1 MTDWV
6 QATNIDIFNLQGIKK
21 GNHDGFEGVCE
32 HLIIAYMLFW
42 SERDLA
48 KDLWSNSN
56 KTEAN
61 RLAKRSWNDLCLNL
75 KNVNEKDGI
84 KIVQAINKYCR
95 QPGILITFRG

>member
-6 QATNIDIFNLQGIKK
+6 QATNIEIFNLQGIKK

-32 HLIIAYMLFW
+32 HLIIACMLFRL
-42 SERDLA
+42 ERDLA

-61 RLAKRSWNDLCLNL
+61 RLATRSWNDLCLNL
-75 KNVNEKDGI
+75 KNANDEHGI
-84 KIVQAINKYCR
+84 KIVEAINKYFR
-95 QPGILITFRG
+95 LPGILITFRG